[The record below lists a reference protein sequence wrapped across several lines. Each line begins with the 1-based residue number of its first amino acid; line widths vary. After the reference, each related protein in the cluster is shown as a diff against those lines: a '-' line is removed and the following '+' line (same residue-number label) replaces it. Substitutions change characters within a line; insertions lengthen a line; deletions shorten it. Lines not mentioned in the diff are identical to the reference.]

1 MQVVFVSNYF
11 NHHQLSFCDAL
22 YELLEGSFC
31 FLQTQPMEEE
41 RVKMGWQAEERP
53 YVRYVQADDTTTDGP
68 EWQTLLL
75 TADVVIF
82 GGCDDESYIRERLA
96 AGKPIFRYNER
107 LYKEGQWKDFMGM
120 YKPEILKSKLFS
132 VYLKHRKDAP
142 ASYVY
147 LTLPAT
153 TQQKVRDFDS
163 RSVHII
169 RNDKKAQAAV
179 INDLC
184 YASVYHPTNLLI
196 DNDNPIA
203 ISEPGTYIIHIK
215 KKEIVSH
222 ESFALQLTN
231 K

>member
-1 MQVVFVSNYF
+1 MYISRIFQI
-11 NHHQLSFCDAL
+11 A
-22 YELLEGSFC
+22 ELP
-31 FLQTQPMEEE
+31 FLLIGLFP
-41 RVKMGWQAEERP
+41 RV
-53 YVRYVQADDTTTDGP
+53 
-68 EWQTLLL
+68 
-75 TADVVIF
+75 
-82 GGCDDESYIRERLA
+82 
-96 AGKPIFRYNER
+96 
-107 LYKEGQWKDFMGM
+107 
-120 YKPEILKSKLFS
+120 
-132 VYLKHRKDAP
+132 P

>member
-1 MQVVFVSNYF
+1 
-11 NHHQLSFCDAL
+11 
-22 YELLEGSFC
+22 
-31 FLQTQPMEEE
+31 
-41 RVKMGWQAEERP
+41 
-53 YVRYVQADDTTTDGP
+53 
-68 EWQTLLL
+68 
-75 TADVVIF
+75 
-82 GGCDDESYIRERLA
+82 
-96 AGKPIFRYNER
+96 
-107 LYKEGQWKDFMGM
+107 MGM

-184 YASVYHPTNLLI
+184 YASVYHPTN
-196 DNDNPIA
+196 
-203 ISEPGTYIIHIK
+203 Y
-215 KKEIVSH
+215 
-222 ESFALQLTN
+222 
-231 K
+231 